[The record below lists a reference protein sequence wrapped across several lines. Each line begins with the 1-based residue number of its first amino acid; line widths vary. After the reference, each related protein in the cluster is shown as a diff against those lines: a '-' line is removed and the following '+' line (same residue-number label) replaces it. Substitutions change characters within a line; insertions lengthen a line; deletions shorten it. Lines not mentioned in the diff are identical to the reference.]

1 MKKLN
6 FLKAILDLFW
16 FFSCLAI
23 VGILVVVGFYLFD
36 VDFDIPIKINDV
48 LVTTKTSEAKILV
61 ISGICSSFVF
71 MYSIYCLREVIIL
84 FQKKEIFTN
93 KVITY
98 FNYIGIAIITSTLIS
113 NVSLFLFK
121 ILVRDF
127 AAISVD
133 FGGYDS
139 FLISICLGLF
149 FMVISE
155 IFKIVKAMKEE
166 SELTI

>member
-1 MKKLN
+1 MRKLN

-23 VGILVVVGFYLFD
+23 VGILVFVGFYLFNA
-36 VDFDIPIKINDV
+36 DFEIPFRINGV
-48 LVTTKTSEAKILV
+48 AIETKTWEAKILV
-61 ISGICSSFVF
+61 VSGICSGFIF

-98 FNYIGIAIITSTLIS
+98 FNTIGIAIIASAVISTVALLVFKVLIR
-113 NVSLFLFK
+113 NA
-121 ILVRDF
+121 

-139 FLISICLGLF
+139 FLISISLGLF

-155 IFKIVKAMKEE
+155 IFKIAKNMKEE
-166 SELTI
+166 SDLTI

>member
-1 MKKLN
+1 MRKLN

-23 VGILVVVGFYLFD
+23 VGILVFVGFYLFNA
-36 VDFDIPIKINDV
+36 DFEIPFRINGE
-48 LVTTKTSEAKILV
+48 LVATKTWEAKILV
-61 ISGICSSFVF
+61 VSGICSGFIF

-93 KVITY
+93 KVINH
-98 FNYIGIAIITSTLIS
+98 FNNIGIAIIASAVIS
-113 NVSLFLFK
+113 SVSLFLFK
-121 ILVRDF
+121 FLVKND

-139 FLISICLGLF
+139 FLISISLGLF

-155 IFKIVKAMKEE
+155 IFKIAKTMKEE